1 MTLPFEKHE
10 YLERIDRVKRSM
22 ENEGVDVLVSVDPAN
37 MNYLTGYDGWSFYV
51 PQCVVTA
58 LAEPEPIWI
67 GRSMDANGARV
78 TTYLGDSSIYG
89 YPDEYVQSRE
99 RHPMQY
105 VADVLRERGL
115 HKKRIGVEM
124 DAYYYTA
131 AAHEA
136 LKHGLPD
143 ASFQNAHWVVRWVRN
158 IKSDTEIQ
166 YMKQAGRL
174 MELVMQVGVAHI
186 SQGVR
191 QCDAAAAIYQ
201 SQISGMGD
209 FGGDYTAIC
218 PMLPTG
224 IGTSTPHLTWTDDT
238 FREGE
243 ATILELAAAR
253 HHYHSPMARTVF
265 IGEPPDYIADCAKGA
280 VEALETVLDFIKPG
294 VTCEEVV
301 QTWKGVVAKYGIE
314 KDSRMGY
321 SIGCAYPPDWGEHTL
336 SLRIGDRTVLQPNMA
351 IHVMPGIWYDT
362 WGVEISEAIRIT
374 ETGCECLANVPR
386 DLFIKE

>member
-10 YLERIDRVKRSM
+10 YLERVDKVKRSM
-22 ENEGVDVLVSVDPAN
+22 EREGIEVLVSADPAN

-51 PQCVVTA
+51 PQCVITA
-58 LAEPEPIWI
+58 LEEPEPIWV
-67 GRSMDANGARV
+67 GRGIDANGARV
-78 TTYLGDSSIYG
+78 TTYLGDDAIYG
-89 YPDEYVQSRE
+89 YPDDYVQKRDC
-99 RHPMQY
+99 HPMDF
-105 VADVLRERGL
+105 VADVMRERGWS
-115 HKKRIGVEM
+115 KKRIGVEM

-131 AAHEA
+131 ASHAA

-143 ASFQNAHWVVRWVRN
+143 ATFLNGHWIVRWVRN
-158 IKSDTEIQ
+158 IKSGTELQ
-166 YMKQAGRL
+166 YMIQAGRL
-174 MELVMQVGVAHI
+174 MELVMQVGTAHV
-186 SQGVR
+186 SPGVR

-201 SQISGMGD
+201 AQISGLGD
-209 FGGDYTAIC
+209 FGGDYTGLC

-224 IGTSTPHLTWTDDT
+224 IGASTPHLTWTDET
-238 FREGE
+238 FRVGE

-253 HHYHSPMARTVF
+253 HHYHSPLARTVF
-265 IGEPPDYIADCAKGA
+265 LGEPPQEVADTAKGA

-301 QTWKGVVAKYGIE
+301 QSWKQVVAKYGIE

-336 SLRIGDRTVLQPNMA
+336 SLRIGDQTVLQPNMT

-362 WGVEISEAIRIT
+362 WGIEISEAIRVT
-374 ETGCECLANVPR
+374 DTGCECLANVPR
-386 DLFIKE
+386 ELLVKE

>member
-10 YLERIDRVKRSM
+10 YLDRIDRVKRAM
-22 ENEGVDVLVSVDPAN
+22 ENEGIEVLISADPAN

-51 PQCVVTA
+51 PQVVVTA

-67 GRSMDANGARV
+67 GRGIDANGARV
-78 TTYLGDSSIYG
+78 TTFLGDSSIYG
-89 YPDEYVQSRE
+89 YPDDYVQKRDC
-99 RHPMQY
+99 HAMDF
-105 VADVLRERGL
+105 VADVLRDRGL
-115 HKKRIGVEM
+115 ASKRIGVEM
-124 DAYYYTA
+124 DAYYYSA
-131 AAHEA
+131 AGHAA
-136 LKHGLPD
+136 LQRGLP
-143 ASFQNAHWVVRWVRN
+143 NATFLNGHWVVRWVRN
-158 IKSDTEIQ
+158 VKSDMEIQ

-186 SQGVR
+186 SAGVR

-201 SQISGMGD
+201 AQISGMGD

-224 IGTSTPHLTWTDDT
+224 VGTSTPHLTWSDET

-253 HHYHSPMARTVF
+253 CHYHSPLARTVF
-265 IGEPPDYIADCAKGA
+265 LGAPPDHIADCAKGA

-294 VTCEEVV
+294 VTCEEIV
-301 QTWKGVVAKYGIE
+301 QVWKKVVAKYGIE

-336 SLRIGDRTVLQPNMA
+336 SLRLGDRTVLQPNMT
-351 IHVMPGIWYDT
+351 IHVMPGIWYDS
-362 WGVEISEAIRIT
+362 WGVEISEAVRIT
-374 ETGCECLANVPR
+374 DDGCECLANVPR
-386 DLFIKE
+386 DLFVKE